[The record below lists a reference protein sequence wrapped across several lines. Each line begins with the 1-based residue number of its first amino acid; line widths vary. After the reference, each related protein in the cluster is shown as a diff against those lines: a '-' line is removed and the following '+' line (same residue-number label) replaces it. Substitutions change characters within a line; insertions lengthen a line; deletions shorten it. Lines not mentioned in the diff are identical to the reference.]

1 MTDTPH
7 KRPAFEPA
15 AELLKPVASDPEMKR
30 PISTVAGAVLVLL
43 RVLAG
48 VLFIGSVLV
57 AWPTWVRELDVTI
70 EGVADVP
77 QLADFSLAAIVIVV
91 GAFLLIDLVLAFFI
105 FGGHNWARV
114 IVMTFSALSIAAS
127 FVQWWAEGQE
137 ITITNTLLGL
147 GLDIL
152 ILLALSSRSAAAYAR
167 RNERR

>member
-1 MTDTPH
+1 MTDAPH

-15 AELLKPVASDPEMKR
+15 AELLKPVAFDPEMKR
-30 PISTVAGAVLVLL
+30 PIATVAGAVLVLL

-48 VLFIGSVLV
+48 VLFIASVLL
-57 AWPTWVRELDVTI
+57 AWPTWVHELDVTI
-70 EGVADVP
+70 EDAASTP
-77 QLADFSLAAIVIVV
+77 QLAELSLAFIVILV
-91 GAFLLIDLVLAFFI
+91 GGFLLIDLVLAFFI
-105 FGGHNWARV
+105 LGGHNWARV
-114 IVMTFSALSIAAS
+114 IVMTFSALSITTA
-127 FVQWWAEGQE
+127 FLQWWAEGQE

>member
-1 MTDTPH
+1 MTDAPH

-15 AELLKPVASDPEMKR
+15 AELLKPVAFDPDMKR
-30 PISTVAGAVLVLL
+30 PVSTVAGAVLVLL

-48 VLFIGSVLV
+48 VLWIASVLLE
-57 AWPTWVRELDVTI
+57 WPTWVREIDVTFDD
-70 EGVADVP
+70 VAKTP
-77 QLADFSLAAIVIVV
+77 QLVEFSLAFIVVVV
-91 GAFLLIDLVLAFFI
+91 GAFLLIDLILAFFI
-105 FGGHNWARV
+105 LSGHNWARV
-114 IVMTFSALSIAAS
+114 IVMTFSALAITTS

-167 RNERR
+167 RNERH